1 MKFDI
6 AIIGGGPGGYVAAI
20 KAAQMG
26 AKAVLFEKE
35 HLGGTCLNKGCIPTK
50 TLLKS
55 AAVYDEIKSSEKY
68 GIKCGTPFAD
78 CEAMYNRK
86 ESVVIGLRGGISMLL
101 KKNKI
106 EVIKGNAQISDKG
119 IITCGG
125 SNYYADNIIIATG
138 STPYMPDLKGVEHFK
153 NSDYVLDM
161 RELPKS
167 VIIVGGGIIGV
178 EFAELYSKLG
188 IKVTLIEMLPR
199 LLFGADIDVSRAL
212 EKKLKKQGVEIHTSS
227 TVVKATDKS
236 VTYVSQGKEASLECG
251 LMIMAVGRKPS
262 YNEDMAKALGIHTAK
277 GAIVIDAHMRT
288 SCENIY
294 AIGDVNGKSMLAHTA
309 MAEGIAA
316 VKNIMGFQTRMDYTC
331 VPCCVYTSPEI
342 AWVGIASQDAKERT
356 DISVSTF
363 PAAAN
368 GKSQAEG
375 NEEGFVKLVAQNGT
389 KRLLGAH
396 LFCGHAT
403 EMIAGLAT
411 LIKEGAT
418 AEHVLK
424 TVYPHPT
431 VNEMVYEA
439 AEMLFGAAIH
449 L

>member
-26 AKAVLFEKE
+26 AKVVLFEKE

-55 AAVYDEIKSSEKY
+55 AAVYDYIKTSEKY
-68 GIKCGTPFAD
+68 GIKCDAPSVD
-78 CEAMYNRK
+78 CEAMYSRK
-86 ESVVIGLRGGISMLL
+86 ENVVRRLRGGISMLL

-106 EVIKGNAQISDKG
+106 EIINGYAQIRDKG
-119 IITCGG
+119 IVVCDG
-125 SNYYADNIIIATG
+125 SNYYADSIIIATG
-138 STPYMPDLKGVEHFK
+138 STPFMPEFEGIEHFK

-161 RELPKS
+161 KELPQS
-167 VIIVGGGIIGV
+167 AAIVGGGVVGV

-188 IKVTLIEMLPR
+188 VKVTLIEMLPR

-212 EKKLKKQGVEIHTSS
+212 EKKLRNQGVEIFTSS
-227 TVVKATDKS
+227 TVVKAADKS
-236 VTYVSQGKEASLECG
+236 LTYISEGNGTELECE
-251 LMIMAVGRKPS
+251 LMIMAAGRKPS
-262 YNEDMAKALGIHTAK
+262 YTGDMVKALGIDVAK
-277 GAIVIDAHMRT
+277 EAIVTDTHMRT
-288 SCENIY
+288 SCKDIY
-294 AIGDVNGKSMLAHTA
+294 AIGDVKGKSMLAHTA

-316 VKNIMGFQTRMDYTC
+316 VKNIMGIPTRIDYTC
-331 VPCCVYTSPEI
+331 VPNCVYTSPEI
-342 AWVGIASQDAKERT
+342 AWVGITSQDAKERT

-368 GKSQAEG
+368 GKSLADG
-375 NEEGFVKLVAQNGT
+375 NEEGFVKLIAQKGT
-389 KRLLGAH
+389 KKLLGAH
-396 LFCGHAT
+396 LFCRHAT
-403 EMIAGLAT
+403 EMIAGLST
-411 LIKEGAT
+411 LVNEGAT
-418 AEHVLK
+418 AEHILK
-424 TVYPHPT
+424 TIYPHPT

-439 AEMLFGAAIH
+439 AEMLFGEAIH